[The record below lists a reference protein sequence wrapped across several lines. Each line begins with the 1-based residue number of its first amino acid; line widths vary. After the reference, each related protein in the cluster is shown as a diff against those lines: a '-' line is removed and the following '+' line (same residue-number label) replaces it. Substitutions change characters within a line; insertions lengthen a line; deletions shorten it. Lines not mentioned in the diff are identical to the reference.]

1 MKKLFNVIVKESF
14 RDKYSGIKH
23 KAGDRLT
30 VTEERLK
37 ELRRKGGLVEV
48 EKTAPTPAPTPKT
61 NEIKK

>member
-1 MKKLFNVIVKESF
+1 MKKFNVIVKKSF
-14 RDKYSGIKH
+14 RDKYSGIHH

-48 EKTAPTPAPTPKT
+48 EKTASAPTPPTPKA

>member
-1 MKKLFNVIVKESF
+1 MKKFNVIVKESF

-23 KAGDRLT
+23 KVNDRLT

-48 EKTAPTPAPTPKT
+48 EKTASAPTPKNT
-61 NEIKK
+61 TEIKK